1 MLQLSLP
8 LQITDQPSTYKEE
21 DFCLLPQNID
31 AYNFLKKFLNQ
42 KDQASS
48 QFSAMILKG
57 EEGSGK
63 THMLKVLAKEFSI
76 EFLKKEE
83 IIDLNFNNIFEK
95 NKFYAL
101 ENIEEI
107 ADENFL
113 FHLINFAFE
122 TGSFLILSS
131 NFKANF
137 QLKDLASRLK
147 NIYLAEI
154 KNPDLDAIKLLL
166 VNLFSRKQIKLSSAI
181 INYIANNINREY
193 LSILG
198 VVKKIDFYIQENSVS
213 LTLKQVKLML

>member
-8 LQITDQPSTYKEE
+8 LQITDQTSTYKEE

-95 NKFYAL
+95 NKFYVL

-107 ADENFL
+107 TDENFL

-137 QLKDLASRLK
+137 QLKDLVSRLK

-154 KNPDLDAIKLLL
+154 KNPDIDAIKLLL

-198 VVKKIDFYIQENSVS
+198 VVKKIDFYIQENSGS

>member
-8 LQITDQPSTYKEE
+8 LQITDQTLTYKEE

-31 AYNFLKKFLNQ
+31 AYNFLKKFLSQ
-42 KDQASS
+42 KDHSSS
-48 QFSAMILKG
+48 QFLSMILKG

-63 THMLKVLAKEFSI
+63 THMLKVLAKEFSM

-95 NKFYAL
+95 NKFYVL

-107 ADENFL
+107 TDENFL

-122 TGSFLILSS
+122 NGSFLILSS
-131 NFKANF
+131 NFKTNF
-137 QLKDLASRLK
+137 QLKDLVSRLK

-154 KNPDLDAIKLLL
+154 KNPNLDAIKLLL

-193 LSILG
+193 LAILG
-198 VVKKIDFYIQENSVS
+198 VVKKIDFYIQENSKS